1 MDALGGLLAASATSG
16 ATASLDA
23 LTASVLAAYD
33 AGGANAAAS
42 ALGDPGGFLVH
53 GDHGA
58 GDDHGTG
65 AAVAEHADLVVFL
78 VIGLLAGAHCLG
90 MCGPLVTAYGDRMAA
105 KTAARRS
112 DDLSLFEVRQ
122 HLLFNLG
129 RATSYALIGGLFAL
143 LGAVAFAS
151 FELTVAIGNDV
162 RAATGIV
169 VGVAIILA
177 GLYYVRGRAG
187 VPGHD
192 LPLIGSAFAAVSGAL
207 TARIDRLA
215 TGPGIALLGAVHGF
229 LPCPII
235 YPAYLYA
242 FALADPVRGA
252 LSLLVLGLGTIP
264 TLFVYGTLLSSIGPR
279 TRVRLH
285 RALGVAFLVL
295 GYVPLQHGL
304 MLYGIHLPH
313 PPLPF
318 YQPLL

>member
-1 MDALGGLLAASATSG
+1 MSAFAATIVDTVGETVLHSG
-16 ATASLDA
+16 
-23 LTASVLAAYD
+23 
-33 AGGANAAAS
+33 
-42 ALGDPGGFLVH
+42 
-53 GDHGA
+53 
-58 GDDHGTG
+58 HGTDV
-65 AAVAEHADLVVFL
+65 AAHADLLVFL

-90 MCGPLVTAYGDRMAA
+90 MCGPLVTAYGERMS
-105 KTAARRS
+105 AARPSRRA

-129 RATSYALIGGLFAL
+129 RTASYALIGGLAAA
-143 LGAVAFAS
+143 LGALAFAS
-151 FELTVAIGNDV
+151 TDATIAMGDRV
-162 RAATGIV
+162 RGTTGIL
-169 VGVAIILA
+169 VGVAILA
-177 GLYYVRGRAG
+177 SGLYYVRGRAG

-192 LPLIGSAFAAVSGAL
+192 LPLLGRVFATVSGAL

-215 TGPGIALLGAVHGF
+215 AGPGIAVLGGVHGL

-242 FALADPVRGA
+242 FALADPLRGA
-252 LSLLVLGLGTIP
+252 LSLAVLGLGTIP
-264 TLFVYGTLLSSIGPR
+264 TLFVYGTLLSAIGPKS
-279 TRVRLH
+279 RVRLH

-318 YQPLL
+318 YQPL